1 MTITDTQR
9 TDVHNCLRD
18 LMGQEMA
25 DIMMELLP
33 PVGWGEVVR
42 RQDVNGL
49 GITLR
54 AELSE
59 TRSDLQ
65 REIQAVRHELKTEI
79 SEVRNELK
87 AEIQEVRTEL
97 RTEISEVRNELKTEI
112 QEVRTELRTE
122 ISEVRSELKTE
133 IQEVRTELKA
143 EIREVR
149 NELRAEIQEVRAE
162 LATFR
167 EVTNS
172 RLDSLE
178 KSINGLKQTMT
189 ALIGCNVAMFGVVLT
204 LLWQSR

>member
-1 MTITDTQR
+1 MTITDSQR
-9 TDVHNCLRD
+9 ADVHNCLRD

-49 GITLR
+49 GISLR

-65 REIQAVRHELKTEI
+65 REIQAVRHELK
-79 SEVRNELK
+79 
-87 AEIQEVRTEL
+87 AEIREF
-97 RTEISEVRNELKTEI
+97 
-112 QEVRTELRTE
+112 
-122 ISEVRSELKTE
+122 RSELKTE
-133 IQEVRTELKA
+133 I
-143 EIREVR
+143 REFR
-149 NELRAEIQEVRAE
+149 NELKTEIQEVRAE

-204 LLWQSR
+204 LLWQNR

>member
-1 MTITDTQR
+1 MTITDSQR

-49 GITLR
+49 GISLR

-65 REIQAVRHELKTEI
+65 REIQAVRHELKT
-79 SEVRNELK
+79 
-87 AEIQEVRTEL
+87 
-97 RTEISEVRNELKTEI
+97 
-112 QEVRTELRTE
+112 
-122 ISEVRSELKTE
+122 
-133 IQEVRTELKA
+133 
-143 EIREVR
+143 
-149 NELRAEIQEVRAE
+149 EIQEVRAE

>member
-1 MTITDTQR
+1 MTISDSQR

-49 GITLR
+49 GISLR

-59 TRSDLQ
+59 TRGDLQ
-65 REIQAVRHELKTEI
+65 REIQAVRHELK
-79 SEVRNELK
+79 
-87 AEIQEVRTEL
+87 AEIREF
-97 RTEISEVRNELKTEI
+97 
-112 QEVRTELRTE
+112 
-122 ISEVRSELKTE
+122 RSELKTE
-133 IQEVRTELKA
+133 IQEVRSELKT
-143 EIREVR
+143 
-149 NELRAEIQEVRAE
+149 EIQEVRAE

>member
-1 MTITDTQR
+1 MTITDSQR

-49 GITLR
+49 GISLR

-79 SEVRNELK
+79 SEVRSELK
-87 AEIQEVRTEL
+87 AEIQEVR
-97 RTEISEVRNELKTEI
+97 S
-112 QEVRTELRTE
+112 
-122 ISEVRSELKTE
+122 
-133 IQEVRTELKA
+133 ELKA
-143 EIREVR
+143 EIREFR
-149 NELRAEIQEVRAE
+149 NELKTEIQEVRAE

>member
-1 MTITDTQR
+1 MAITDSQR

-49 GITLR
+49 GISLR

-65 REIQAVRHELKTEI
+65 REIQAVGHELKTEI
-79 SEVRNELK
+79 SEVRSELK
-87 AEIQEVRTEL
+87 IEIQ
-97 RTEISEVRNELKTEI
+97 
-112 QEVRTELRTE
+112 
-122 ISEVRSELKTE
+122 EVRSELKTE
-133 IQEVRTELKA
+133 IQEVRSELKA
-143 EIREVR
+143 EIREFR
-149 NELRAEIQEVRAE
+149 NELKTEIQEVRAE

-172 RLDSLE
+172 RIDSLE

-189 ALIGCNVAMFGVVLT
+189 ALIGCNVAVFGVVLT

>member
-1 MTITDTQR
+1 MAITDSQR

-18 LMGQEMA
+18 LMGQKMA

-49 GITLR
+49 GISLR

-65 REIQAVRHELKTEI
+65 REIQAVGHELKTEI
-79 SEVRNELK
+79 SEVRSERK
-87 AEIQEVRTEL
+87 IEIQ
-97 RTEISEVRNELKTEI
+97 
-112 QEVRTELRTE
+112 
-122 ISEVRSELKTE
+122 EVRSELKTE
-133 IQEVRTELKA
+133 IQEVRSELKA
-143 EIREVR
+143 EIREFR
-149 NELRAEIQEVRAE
+149 NELKTEIQEVRAE

-172 RLDSLE
+172 RIDSLE

-189 ALIGCNVAMFGVVLT
+189 ALIGCNVAVFGVVLT

>member
-1 MTITDTQR
+1 MTITDSQR

-49 GITLR
+49 GISLR

-79 SEVRNELK
+79 SEVRSELK
-87 AEIQEVRTEL
+87 AEIQEVR
-97 RTEISEVRNELKTEI
+97 NELKT
-112 QEVRTELRTE
+112 
-122 ISEVRSELKTE
+122 
-133 IQEVRTELKA
+133 
-143 EIREVR
+143 
-149 NELRAEIQEVRAE
+149 EIQEVRAE

-178 KSINGLKQTMT
+178 KSINGLKQAMT

>member
-1 MTITDTQR
+1 MTISDSQR

-49 GITLR
+49 GISLR

-79 SEVRNELK
+79 
-87 AEIQEVRTEL
+87 
-97 RTEISEVRNELKTEI
+97 
-112 QEVRTELRTE
+112 
-122 ISEVRSELKTE
+122 
-133 IQEVRTELKA
+133 
-143 EIREVR
+143 
-149 NELRAEIQEVRAE
+149 QEVRAE

-172 RLDSLE
+172 RLESLE
-178 KSINGLKQTMT
+178 KSINGLKQSMT

>member
-1 MTITDTQR
+1 MAITDSQR

-49 GITLR
+49 GISLR

-65 REIQAVRHELKTEI
+65 REIQAVGHELKTEI
-79 SEVRNELK
+79 SEVRSDRK
-87 AEIQEVRTEL
+87 IEIQDVR
-97 RTEISEVRNELKTEI
+97 SELKTEI
-112 QEVRTELRTE
+112 Q
-122 ISEVRSELKTE
+122 EVRSELKTE
-133 IQEVRTELKA
+133 IQEVRSELKA
-143 EIREVR
+143 EIREFR
-149 NELRAEIQEVRAE
+149 NELKTEIQEVRAE

-172 RLDSLE
+172 RIDSLE

-189 ALIGCNVAMFGVVLT
+189 ALIGCNVAVFGVVLT

>member
-1 MTITDTQR
+1 MAITDSQR

-33 PVGWGEVVR
+33 SVGWGEVVR

-49 GITLR
+49 GISLR

-65 REIQAVRHELKTEI
+65 REIQAVGHELKTEI
-79 SEVRNELK
+79 SEVRSERK
-87 AEIQEVRTEL
+87 IEIQ
-97 RTEISEVRNELKTEI
+97 
-112 QEVRTELRTE
+112 
-122 ISEVRSELKTE
+122 EVRSELKTE
-133 IQEVRTELKA
+133 IQELRSELKA
-143 EIREVR
+143 EIREFR
-149 NELRAEIQEVRAE
+149 NELKTEIQEVRAE

-172 RLDSLE
+172 RIDSLE

-189 ALIGCNVAMFGVVLT
+189 ALIGCNAAVFGVVLT

>member
-1 MTITDTQR
+1 MTISDSQR

-33 PVGWGEVVR
+33 PAVWGEVVR

-49 GITLR
+49 GISLR

-65 REIQAVRHELKTEI
+65 REIQAVRHELK
-79 SEVRNELK
+79 
-87 AEIQEVRTEL
+87 AEIREL
-97 RTEISEVRNELKTEI
+97 RNELKT
-112 QEVRTELRTE
+112 
-122 ISEVRSELKTE
+122 
-133 IQEVRTELKA
+133 
-143 EIREVR
+143 
-149 NELRAEIQEVRAE
+149 EIQEVRAE